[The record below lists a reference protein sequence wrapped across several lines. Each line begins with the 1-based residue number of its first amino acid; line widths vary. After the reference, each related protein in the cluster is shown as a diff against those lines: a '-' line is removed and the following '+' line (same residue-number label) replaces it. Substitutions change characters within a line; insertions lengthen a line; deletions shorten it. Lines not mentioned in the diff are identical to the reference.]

1 MYNYNPYNQF
11 AQPYN
16 PYNQNNIQQMEQ
28 IRDQWDAKIQ
38 LAQQQQQN
46 QIQQQQAQPV
56 IPNSQPTNLTQNF
69 QLAPQTN
76 NTSELE
82 SRYAENIDEVR
93 NTFVMKT
100 AIFAKKDYSII
111 WIKDVSGNIKTFKT
125 EEVIERDEKDIQIQ
139 NLQRELAEM
148 KNLMAQA
155 MKPVQEPIQTE
166 IEMETKPKKS
176 K

>member
-16 PYNQNNIQQMEQ
+16 PYSQNNIQQMEQ

-38 LAQQQQQN
+38 LAQQQQQQQQN
-46 QIQQQQAQPV
+46 QAQQQQPMAQGQVP
-56 IPNSQPTNLTQNF
+56 ITQNF

-76 NTSELE
+76 SNSELE
-82 SRYAENIDEVR
+82 SKYAENIDEVK

-100 AIFAKKDYSII
+100 AIFATRDFSTI
-111 WIKDVSGNIKTFKT
+111 WLKDVSGNIRSFKT
-125 EEVIERDEKDIQIQ
+125 EEIIERDEKDIQIQ

-148 KNLMAQA
+148 KSLVAQA
-155 MKPVQEPIQTE
+155 MKQVQEPIQTE